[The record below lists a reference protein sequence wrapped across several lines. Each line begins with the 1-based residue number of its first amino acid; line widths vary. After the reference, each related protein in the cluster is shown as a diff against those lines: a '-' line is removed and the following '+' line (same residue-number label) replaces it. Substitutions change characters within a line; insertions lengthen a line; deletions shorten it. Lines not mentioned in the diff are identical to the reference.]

1 MEIKCLTN
9 AGAWLK
15 FKDTNILIDPWIN
28 DGKLGGALH
37 TLPPLEVAD
46 IEILK
51 ASSLMLFLLATLTK
65 TTLI

>member
-15 FKDTNILIDPWIN
+15 YNDTNILIDPWIN

-37 TLPPLEVAD
+37 TLPPLTASD
-46 IEILK
+46 MEILRSQHFD
-51 ASSLMLFLLATLTK
+51 AIFISHA
-65 TTLI
+65 